1 MTTSCGR
8 STVRRKRSRCRDV
21 RFYVNRL
28 VFEQLGAE
36 RAAVL
41 NAVPSRFRLAPE
53 QVDTLIEA
61 GAEALRINP
70 AFRDFLSS
78 VGGTPRPVRRHVPP
92 FKRAPA
98 ARIAEAAAR

>member
-1 MTTSCGR
+1 MLAA
-8 STVRRKRSRCRDV
+8 
-21 RFYVNRL
+21 NRL
-28 VFEQLGAE
+28 ITNA
-36 RAAVL
+36 RAFAAF
-41 NAVPSRFRLAPE
+41 AVPAATPKDIVRKLS
-53 QVDTLIEA
+53 DTLIEA

-98 ARIAEAAAR
+98 AR